1 MLDSSQHLK
10 VGNNPSVDLP
20 IWSINHPESSTHLLI
35 LIDQAGRMEPYRN
48 RYQKLESN
56 ESTWCSMPHGE
67 IRNHRNQKSEIEIEI
82 EIDIEIEIGNQ
93 KPEIKNRN
101 LQKMKTSGQN
111 GHDGWASLAASSVV
125 PHSSPPSRSM
135 AGAPLITCLALT
147 CLALIC
153 PPAQIMTTYDNHHV
167 VSSFCTGT
175 DYLRPTSSPVR
186 LQVPKCMRHECN
198 HAMHAVRLECT
209 LHAPRSMRHAPCSKA
224 DGHHMNDCTRT
235 TSLQWQQ

>member
-1 MLDSSQHLK
+1 MSICQS
-10 VGNNPSVDLP
+10 GPS
-20 IWSINHPESSTHLLI
+20 IIQNHLLI
-35 LIDQAGRMEPYRN
+35 YSSSSTRLVGWNHIGID
-48 RYQKLESN
+48 
-56 ESTWCSMPHGE
+56 
-67 IRNHRNQKSEIEIEI
+67 IRNWKATSRHGVQCHMAKSGIRNRNQKSEIEIDVKI
-82 EIDIEIEIGNQ
+82 RNQ
-93 KPEIKNRN
+93 KAEIKNRN

-209 LHAPRSMRHAPCSKA
+209 LHAPCSMLHAPSA
-224 DGHHMNDCTRT
+224 MLQSRW
-235 TSLQWQQ
+235 TSHE